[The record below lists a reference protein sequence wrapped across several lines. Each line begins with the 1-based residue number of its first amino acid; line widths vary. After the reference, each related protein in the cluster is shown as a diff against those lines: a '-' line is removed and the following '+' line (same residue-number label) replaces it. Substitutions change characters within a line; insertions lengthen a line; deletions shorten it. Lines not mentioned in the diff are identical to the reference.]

1 MTNIRTVLSY
11 NMKLRRKELGL
22 SKIDLSEKTG
32 SAANYITKIEAER
45 QFPSVEMLEKLAE
58 ALQMD
63 TIELF
68 SVSNQKK
75 EHIVREKASLMQ
87 RISNEIDMFIEQIDT
102 TK

>member
-1 MTNIRTVLSY
+1 MI
-11 NMKLRRKELGL
+11 
-22 SKIDLSEKTG
+22 
-32 SAANYITKIEAER
+32 
-45 QFPSVEMLEKLAE
+45 EKLAE

>member
-11 NMKLRRKELGL
+11 NMKFRRKELGL
-22 SKIDLSEKTG
+22 SQIDLAEKTG
-32 SAANYITKIEAER
+32 SDANYISKIEAER
-45 QFPSVEMLEKLAE
+45 QFPSVEMIEKLAE